1 MRTQLQ
7 RARASVQPLISRYLL
22 VTLALLGTLLVL
34 QLPLPL
40 PAARRA
46 VVAAGFVL
54 LTAGSLIRLRVPA
67 RALEWVLAVMVTLAV
82 AATSLGAVFSGSG
95 LTAPAFALRTLLA
108 CVLCALV
115 RRRFALP
122 VVALMVL
129 ALLLV
134 SLTTPAMTL
143 PAAVGLV
150 ERVVVH
156 LLVLTSGAAGGLVI
170 SEMVARHMR
179 AADER
184 EHRFRSLLGI
194 AADAY

>member
-129 ALLLV
+129 AL
-134 SLTTPAMTL
+134 PAGHSVFKRPSKARRGAGL
-143 PAAVGLV
+143 AVDAGPRPARMAWIRRLSHCLCQLGPPRRFAWSGFGLD
-150 ERVVVH
+150 
-156 LLVLTSGAAGGLVI
+156 L
-170 SEMVARHMR
+170 R
-179 AADER
+179 A
-184 EHRFRSLLGI
+184 
-194 AADAY
+194 

>member
-1 MRTQLQ
+1 
-7 RARASVQPLISRYLL
+7 VQPLISRYLL

-34 QLPLPL
+34 PLPLPL

-129 ALLLV
+129 AL
-134 SLTTPAMTL
+134 PAGHSVFKRPSKARRGAGLAVDAGPSPTRSWVGSRCRAEASQDGL
-143 PAAVGLV
+143 DPAVEPLPVPAWPAATLCL
-150 ERVVVH
+150 ERVRARS
-156 LLVLTSGAAGGLVI
+156 TGLI
-170 SEMVARHMR
+170 PR
-179 AADER
+179 
-184 EHRFRSLLGI
+184 G
-194 AADAY
+194 